1 MKIALYIGA
10 GLIIIVILLE
20 LFSAREIYTEIEI
33 NASANSVWEVLTTFD
48 EYPDWNPFIREISG
62 ELSEGSRL
70 SVSIQPVDSD
80 PMNFQPTLIK
90 ADKNHELRWMGRV
103 LVRGI
108 FDGEHYLII
117 EKISEEKVNLIHGEN
132 FSGALVPLLRLLQ
145 IRFKLIIINIL
156 RIFYLLIV
164 SENSFQ
170 KQVNYGLY

>member
-1 MKIALYIGA
+1 MKIALYIVA
-10 GLIIIVILLE
+10 GLIIIVILLG

-33 NASANSVWEVLTTFD
+33 NASANSVWEILTTFD

-62 ELSEGSRL
+62 ELAEGSRL

-80 PMNFQPTLIK
+80 PMDFQPTLIK
-90 ADKNHELRWMGRV
+90 ADKNHELRWIGRV

-132 FSGALVPLLRLLQ
+132 FSGVLVPLLWGSMESGTKQ
-145 IRFKLIIINIL
+145 GFKAMNEALKSKVEIP
-156 RIFYLLIV
+156 
-164 SENSFQ
+164 SQ
-170 KQVNYGLY
+170 QTAK

>member
-1 MKIALYIGA
+1 MKIALYIAA
-10 GLIIIVILLE
+10 GLIVIVILLG

-33 NASANSVWEVLTTFD
+33 NASANSVWEVVTTFD

-80 PMNFQPTLIK
+80 PMDFQPTLIK
-90 ADKNHELRWMGRV
+90 ADKNHELRWIGRV

-117 EKISEEKVNLIHGEN
+117 EKISEG
-132 FSGALVPLLRLLQ
+132 
-145 IRFKLIIINIL
+145 
-156 RIFYLLIV
+156 
-164 SENSFQ
+164 
-170 KQVNYGLY
+170 

>member
-1 MKIALYIGA
+1 MKTTLYIAA
-10 GLIIIVILLE
+10 GLTIIVILLG

-70 SVSIQPVDSD
+70 SVSIQPVGGD
-80 PMNFQPTLIK
+80 PMDFQPTLIK
-90 ADKNHELRWMGRV
+90 ADKNHELRWIGRV
-103 LVRGI
+103 LLRGI

-132 FSGALVPLLRLLQ
+132 FSGVLVPLLWGSMESGTKQ
-145 IRFKLIIINIL
+145 GFKAMNEALKSKVETPN
-156 RIFYLLIV
+156 
-164 SENSFQ
+164 Q
-170 KQVNYGLY
+170 QTAK

>member
-1 MKIALYIGA
+1 
-10 GLIIIVILLE
+10 
-20 LFSAREIYTEIEI
+20 
-33 NASANSVWEVLTTFD
+33 
-48 EYPDWNPFIREISG
+48 
-62 ELSEGSRL
+62 
-70 SVSIQPVDSD
+70 
-80 PMNFQPTLIK
+80 MNFQPTLIK